1 LLHFGFCCKSFADHV
16 FQNESKG
23 MKINGPIIGTSVSA
37 VHNLPAVAPYTLTSP
52 VGNAG
57 SSVLHILGFLKK

>member
-1 LLHFGFCCKSFADHV
+1 MLHVGFCCKSLAGHV

-23 MKINGPIIGTSVSA
+23 MKISGPIIGTLESA

-57 SSVLHILGFLKK
+57 SSVIHILGFLKK